1 MTSTNIVLIA
11 IGMIILGAA
20 MTWLIARAHW
30 NAKLIILQARHDALQ
45 KELERQTTFFASSER
60 AMKDAFGSLA
70 ADALLKNNQA
80 FVTLAESKLTEK
92 VTEAK
97 GILEGKEQAIDKNVE
112 GLRNSLTTMTNKIDA
127 LEQKREGAYSNI
139 STILD
144 KMQLSASELDKGTK
158 SLFSALKT
166 SSTRGKYGEIGL
178 RRVVEFAGMT
188 EHCDFIEQAST
199 ASEDGLLRPD
209 MIVYLPEKKTII
221 VDSKTPLDAYMK
233 VFETNNESEQQALLA
248 EHARAVR
255 SHLKKLSAKAY
266 WSQFKDSPDYVVLY
280 MQIESS
286 FGAALQVDPE
296 LIDEGIR
303 NNVILATPTTLI
315 TLLRTVGFVWQQR
328 NIAENIEE
336 IRDAGIELFNRTTI
350 LVRHFGQIGGSLKS
364 AVSHYNDAVSSLE
377 SRFIPQGK
385 RLHALGAAFT
395 KHTLQEPEQVDVAVR
410 VIDVVEQP
418 DPPAAGNSANLNNT
432 QGA

>member
-1 MTSTNIVLIA
+1 MT
-11 IGMIILGAA
+11 
-20 MTWLIARAHW
+20 
-30 NAKLIILQARHDALQ
+30 D
-45 KELERQTTFFASSER
+45 
-60 AMKDAFGSLA
+60 
-70 ADALLKNNQA
+70 
-80 FVTLAESKLTEK
+80 
-92 VTEAK
+92 
-97 GILEGKEQAIDKNVE
+97 
-112 GLRNSLTTMTNKIDA
+112 KIDA
-127 LEQKREGAYSNI
+127 LERKREGAYSSI

-144 KMQLSASELDKGTK
+144 KMQLSAAELDKGTK
-158 SLFSALKT
+158 NLVSALKT

-199 ASEDGLLRPD
+199 TSEDGLLRPD

-233 VFETNNESEQQALLA
+233 VFETNIEAEQQSLLA
-248 EHARAVR
+248 EHARAVK
-255 SHLKKLSAKAY
+255 SHLRRLSAKAY
-266 WSQFKDSPDYVVLY
+266 WSQFKDSPDYVVMY

-328 NIAENIEE
+328 DIAENIEE

-364 AVSHYNDAVSSLE
+364 AVGHYNDAVSSLE

-410 VIDVVEQP
+410 VLDVAEEADPSVEAKP
-418 DPPAAGNSANLNNT
+418 ANLDDT
-432 QGA
+432 SLV